1 MKARLFRAVAILT
14 VVLVASTVVAL
25 VVGSQKIEFGKLLSD
40 PFSRTLFFRLRLP
53 RVLMGLTIGAS
64 LAVTGASLQA
74 LFRNPL
80 ADPYTLGISGG
91 GALGASVAIAL
102 GWGARV
108 AGVPFVFLA
117 SFVGAMLAATLVRAI
132 ARTGAVIL
140 PGALLLSAW
149 WSTW

>member
-1 MKARLFRAVAILT
+1 MRTQLFRAMAILT
-14 VVLVASTVVAL
+14 LILAASTAVAL
-25 VVGSQKIEFGKLLSD
+25 IAGRQKIDFSSLLSD

-102 GWGARV
+102 GWSARI

-117 SFVGAMLAATLVRAI
+117 SFLGAMLAATLVRTI
-132 ARTGAVIL
+132 ARTGAVVL
-140 PGALLLSAW
+140 PGALLLSGVVV
-149 WSTW
+149 

>member
-1 MKARLFRAVAILT
+1 MKAKLIRAMAILT
-14 VVLVASTVVAL
+14 LTLLVSVAVGL
-25 VVGSQKIEFGKLLSD
+25 IAGSQKIDFSRLSSD

-53 RVLMGLTIGAS
+53 RVLMGVTIGAS

-102 GWGARV
+102 GWSARV

-117 SFVGAMLAATLVRAI
+117 SFLGAMLAATVVRTI
-132 ARTGAVIL
+132 ARTGAVVL
-140 PGALLLSAW
+140 PGALL
-149 WSTW
+149 